1 MQIWSRTPQNLEG
14 RKPSY
19 STVWDVVL
27 VNHDTHITQQS
38 WDSSPHTEG
47 KGRTLPALWIDYLPR
62 SGSSSSLP
70 DHREARD
77 PRVFHPAAAQRGV
90 GQQNAGCAQVLRVQG
105 LSISRRSHLCVRT
118 STPGR
123 KVKFQSHVERM
134 TFGESWRWK
143 GRIVARGAPKQA
155 RPRICPRRYRALSHS
170 RWPTILKW
178 TSSRCCGENPST
190 LQENRAW
197 ARQLGEP

>member
-1 MQIWSRTPQNLEG
+1 
-14 RKPSY
+14 
-19 STVWDVVL
+19 

-105 LSISRRSHLCVRT
+105 LSISRRSHLFVRK

-123 KVKFQSHVERM
+123 KVEYQSHVERM

-143 GRIVARGAPKQA
+143 DESLRAVPRSRPVPEYVLADIELCLTRVGRLFSSGHPLVVAVKIRPPCRKTEPGLANLVSPD
-155 RPRICPRRYRALSHS
+155 RPRQS
-170 RWPTILKW
+170 
-178 TSSRCCGENPST
+178 
-190 LQENRAW
+190 
-197 ARQLGEP
+197 